1 MDMATNKY
9 RYKIT
14 IEYLGTG
21 LSGWQRQSKSL
32 SVQQILEDAIF
43 KFSNESTVLYAAGR
57 TDAGVHALGQV
68 AHFDLEKYYD
78 AYRVMEAINYFV
90 RPHKVGVI
98 DCVSVDTD
106 FHARFSAIARHYV
119 YRIINRAGSLVID
132 KDRAWLIRKLGIDVK
147 QMQEAA
153 SYLIGNHD
161 FTSFRSTSCQAKSPI
176 KTLSQLSIEKKGEE
190 IRFYLSAPSFL
201 HHMVRNIVGSLILV
215 GVNKWE
221 PYDIKRALDAK
232 CRTAAG
238 VKAPACGLYFA
249 KVDY

>member
-1 MDMATNKY
+1 MHVTANKY
-9 RYKIT
+9 RYKII

-32 SVQQILEDAIF
+32 SVQQILEEAIF
-43 KFSNESTVLYAAGR
+43 KFSSERTVLYAAGR

-68 AHFDLEKYYD
+68 AHFELEQYYD
-78 AYRVMEAINYFV
+78 TYRIMEAINYFV

-98 DCVSVDTD
+98 NCILVDAD
-106 FHARFSAIARHYV
+106 FHARFSAIARHYI
-119 YRIINRAGSLVID
+119 YRIINRVGSLVID
-132 KDRAWLIRKLGIDVK
+132 KDRAWLIKNLDINVK
-147 QMQEAA
+147 QMQESAN
-153 SYLIGNHD
+153 YLIGNHD

-176 KTLSQLSIEKKGEE
+176 KTLSQLRIEKEGEE
-190 IRFYLSAPSFL
+190 VLFYLSAPSFL

-238 VKAPACGLYFA
+238 VKAPAGGLYFA